1 MKQFI
6 ASVFIG
12 FVLFFGLKDGGQAQ
26 SETEKQNQI
35 TGQSSSDNCF
45 YSRGYSDIFNNAS
58 IIETSHNLTTRVFHS
73 FQRFPFC
80 DSFTEK
86 SIELSKKNEIS
97 DYFYIAE
104 CLIIRFEGP
113 DIIYPYSYFL

>member
-12 FVLFFGLKDGGQAQ
+12 FILFFGLKDGGPAQ
-26 SETEKQNQI
+26 REIEKQYQI
-35 TGQSSSDNCF
+35 TGQSSSGNCI
-45 YSRGYSDIFNNAS
+45 YSRGYSDVFNNAS
-58 IIETSHNLTTRVFHS
+58 IKETGQSLILRVFQS
-73 FQRFPFC
+73 YQRFPFV

-86 SIELSKKNEIS
+86 SIELAKKIEIS

-113 DIIYPYSYFL
+113 EIIHPFNYFW